1 MGCRGSR
8 NGVRSTPY
16 QCPLKLAS
24 STSIM
29 LTCTIPVTSNLS
41 NCRAKECF
49 NTVQDMIK
57 CNATLLKEDSSE
69 FKRFVQDLDALMI
82 FCTADDEDIPADHY
96 DGSPLGYHQNI
107 LADLRIEDA
116 LMEFVSLP
124 FQKGSENNE
133 WAIVREQSW
142 AKVLPGMLAYNKLVR
157 KSFRVMRQM
166 CKGNMH
172 NSYVTA
178 MKFKIPMT
186 NSCKLASKL
195 AFKPGYEFKRTIPNI
210 TIKSKPK

>member
-1 MGCRGSR
+1 
-8 NGVRSTPY
+8 
-16 QCPLKLAS
+16 
-24 STSIM
+24 
-29 LTCTIPVTSNLS
+29 
-41 NCRAKECF
+41 
-49 NTVQDMIK
+49 MIK

-133 WAIVREQSW
+133 
-142 AKVLPGMLAYNKLVR
+142 
-157 KSFRVMRQM
+157 
-166 CKGNMH
+166 
-172 NSYVTA
+172 
-178 MKFKIPMT
+178 
-186 NSCKLASKL
+186 
-195 AFKPGYEFKRTIPNI
+195 
-210 TIKSKPK
+210 